1 MTTNYFYK
9 NTKSKFLEISGQDSV
24 PFIQNLI
31 TNDIN
36 KCKENH
42 FVYSCLLTPQGKF
55 FADFFIFKNKEKY
68 FFEVNDIFYENF
80 LNKLNMYKLRSN
92 INIEEIK
99 LFYSFIIFGEL
110 EINNHYEILNFDP
123 RNNNIGKKLIQY
135 DPLIKFN
142 EKIIEIDEKKYHE
155 ILIKN
160 KVPYSPFD
168 LQENKSLLLENNF
181 DNINAISWNK
191 GCFVGQEITARMKY
205 RALLKKQLY
214 ALELIS
220 GKINIGDKI
229 IEKGIVLGEV
239 ISKANQYIFCIL
251 KIELVREK
259 SEKKALLDIDSS
271 TTLKFL

>member
-123 RNNNIGKKLIQY
+123 RNINIGKRLIQY

-142 EKIIEIDEKKYHE
+142 EKIIEIDEEKYHE

-229 IEKGIVLGEV
+229 IEKEVVLGEV

>member
-55 FADFFIFKNKEKY
+55 FADFFIFKNKKKY

-142 EKIIEIDEKKYHE
+142 EEIIEIDEKKYHE

-220 GKINIGDKI
+220 GNINIGDKI
-229 IEKGIVLGEV
+229 VEKGVNLGKV
-239 ISKANQYIFCIL
+239 ISKANQYIFCML
-251 KIELVREK
+251 KIELVKEK
-259 SEKKALLDIDSS
+259 SKKKSLLEINSFA
-271 TTLKFL
+271 TLKFL

>member
-229 IEKGIVLGEV
+229 IEKGVVLGEV

-259 SEKKALLDIDSS
+259 SEKKALLDIHSS

>member
-36 KCKENH
+36 KCKENN

-99 LFYSFIIFGEL
+99 LFYSFIIFGEF

-229 IEKGIVLGEV
+229 IEKGVVLGEV

>member
-142 EKIIEIDEKKYHE
+142 EEIIEIDEKKYHE

-229 IEKGIVLGEV
+229 IEKGVVLGEV
-239 ISKANQYIFCIL
+239 ITKANQYIFCIL

>member
-9 NTKSKFLEISGQDSV
+9 NSKSKFIEISGQDSV

-36 KCKENH
+36 KCKPDH
-42 FVYSCLLTPQGKF
+42 FLYSCLLTPQGKF
-55 FADFFIFKNKEKY
+55 FADFFIFKNNEKY
-68 FFEVNDIFYENF
+68 VFEVHDIFYEDF
-80 LNKLNMYKLRSN
+80 LKKLNMYKLRSN
-92 INIEEIK
+92 IDIEENK
-99 LFYSFIIFGEL
+99 LFFSFIIFGEL
-110 EINNHYEILNFDP
+110 GINNHYEILNLDP
-123 RNNNIGKKLIQY
+123 RNSNIGKRLIQY
-135 DPLIKFN
+135 DTLIEFN
-142 EKIIEIDEKKYHE
+142 EEIIEIDEKKYHE
-155 ILIKN
+155 ILIQN
-160 KVPYSPFD
+160 KVTYSVFD

-220 GKINIGDKI
+220 GNINIGDNI
-229 IEKGIVLGEV
+229 VEKEVSLGQV
-239 ISKANQYIFCIL
+239 ISKANQYIFCML

-259 SEKKALLDIDSS
+259 SKKKSLLEINSFV
-271 TTLKFL
+271 TLKFL

>member
-110 EINNHYEILNFDP
+110 KINNHYEILNFDP

-229 IEKGIVLGEV
+229 IEKGTVLGEV

>member
-9 NTKSKFLEISGQDSV
+9 NSKSKFLEISGQDSV

-36 KCKENH
+36 KCKENN

-155 ILIKN
+155 ILIQN

-229 IEKGIVLGEV
+229 IEKGVVLGEV

>member
-9 NTKSKFLEISGQDSV
+9 NSKSKFLEISGQDSV

-168 LQENKSLLLENNF
+168 LRENKSLLLENNF

-229 IEKGIVLGEV
+229 IEKGVVLGEV

>member
-229 IEKGIVLGEV
+229 IEKGVVLGEV

-251 KIELVREK
+251 KIEQVREK

>member
-92 INIEEIK
+92 INIEEIET
-99 LFYSFIIFGEL
+99 LYSFIIFGKL
-110 EINNHYEILNFDP
+110 KTNKHYKILNLDP
-123 RNNNIGKKLIQY
+123 RNSNIGKKLIQY
-135 DPLIKFN
+135 NPLIEFN
-142 EKIIEIDEKKYHE
+142 EEIIEIDEEKYHE

-229 IEKGIVLGEV
+229 IEKGVVLGEV

>member
-9 NTKSKFLEISGQDSV
+9 NSKSKFLEISGQDSV

-229 IEKGIVLGEV
+229 IEKGVVLGEV

-251 KIELVREK
+251 KIELVKEK
-259 SEKKALLDIDSS
+259 SEKKALLKIDSS

>member
-1 MTTNYFYK
+1 MNKKKVYILEDRGILFVQGK
-9 NTKSKFLEISGQDSV
+9 DTKEFL
-24 PFIQNLI
+24 QNLI

-99 LFYSFIIFGEL
+99 LFYSFIIFREL

-229 IEKGIVLGEV
+229 IEKGVVLGEV

>member
-9 NTKSKFLEISGQDSV
+9 NLKSKFLEISGQDSV

-36 KCKENH
+36 KCKTND
-42 FVYSCLLTPQGKF
+42 FLYSCLLTPQGKF
-55 FADFFIFKNKEKY
+55 FADFFIFKNKEK
-68 FFEVNDIFYENF
+68 FVFELHDIFYENF
-80 LNKLNMYKLRSN
+80 LKKLNMYKLRSN
-92 INIEEIK
+92 INIEEIET
-99 LFYSFIIFGEL
+99 LYSFIIFGKL
-110 EINNHYEILNFDP
+110 KTNKHYKILNLDP
-123 RNNNIGKKLIQY
+123 RNSNIGKKLIQY
-135 DPLIKFN
+135 DPSIKFN
-142 EKIIEIDEKKYHE
+142 EEIIEIDEKKYHE
-155 ILIKN
+155 ILIQN

-220 GKINIGDKI
+220 GNINIGDKI
-229 IEKGIVLGEV
+229 IKKEVNLGEV
-239 ISKANQYIFCIL
+239 ISKANQYIFCML
-251 KIELVREK
+251 KIELVKEK
-259 SEKKALLDIDSS
+259 SKKKSLLETNSFV
-271 TTLKFL
+271 TLKFL

>member
-229 IEKGIVLGEV
+229 IENEVNLGEV

>member
-42 FVYSCLLTPQGKF
+42 FIYSCLLTPQGKF

-229 IEKGIVLGEV
+229 IEKGVVLGEV

>member
-9 NTKSKFLEISGQDSV
+9 NSKSKFLEISGQDSV

-36 KCKENH
+36 KCKANH
-42 FVYSCLLTPQGKF
+42 FLYSCLLTPQGKF
-55 FADFFIFKNKEKY
+55 FADFFIFKNKEK
-68 FFEVNDIFYENF
+68 FVFEVHDIFYENF
-80 LNKLNMYKLRSN
+80 LKKLNMYKLRSK
-92 INIEEIK
+92 INIEENK

-110 EINNHYEILNFDP
+110 KINNNYEILNLDP
-123 RNNNIGKKLIQY
+123 RNSNIGKKLIQY

-142 EKIIEIDEKKYHE
+142 EEIIEIDEKKYHE
-155 ILIKN
+155 ILIQN

-191 GCFVGQEITARMKY
+191 GCFIGQEITARMKY

-214 ALELIS
+214 ALELIA
-220 GKINIGDKI
+220 GNIN
-229 IEKGIVLGEV
+229 
-239 ISKANQYIFCIL
+239 
-251 KIELVREK
+251 
-259 SEKKALLDIDSS
+259 
-271 TTLKFL
+271 T

>member
-229 IEKGIVLGEV
+229 IEKGVVLGEV

-251 KIELVREK
+251 KIETVREK

>member
-9 NTKSKFLEISGQDSV
+9 NSKSKFLEISGQDSV

-42 FVYSCLLTPQGKF
+42 FLYSCLLTPQGKF

-229 IEKGIVLGEV
+229 IEKGVVLGEV

>member
-92 INIEEIK
+92 IKIEENK
-99 LFYSFIIFGEL
+99 LFYSFIIFGEF

-229 IEKGIVLGEV
+229 IEKGVVLGEV

>member
-229 IEKGIVLGEV
+229 IEKGTVLGEV

-259 SEKKALLDIDSS
+259 SEKKTLLDIDSS

>member
-92 INIEEIK
+92 VNIEEIK

-229 IEKGIVLGEV
+229 IEKGVVLGEV

>member
-92 INIEEIK
+92 INIEENK

-110 EINNHYEILNFDP
+110 KINNHYEILNLDP
-123 RNNNIGKKLIQY
+123 RNSNIGKKLIQY

-142 EKIIEIDEKKYHE
+142 EEIIEIDEKKYHE
-155 ILIKN
+155 ILIQN

-220 GKINIGDKI
+220 GSINIGDKI
-229 IEKGIVLGEV
+229 KEKEVNLGEV

-251 KIELVREK
+251 KIELVKEK
-259 SEKKALLDIDSS
+259 SEKKALLEINSFA
-271 TTLKFL
+271 TLKFL

>member
-220 GKINIGDKI
+220 GNINIGDKI
-229 IEKGIVLGEV
+229 IEKEVNLGEV
-239 ISKANQYIFCIL
+239 ISKANQYIFCML
-251 KIELVREK
+251 KIELVKEK
-259 SEKKALLDIDSS
+259 SKKKALLEINSFA
-271 TTLKFL
+271 TLKFL

>member
-229 IEKGIVLGEV
+229 IEKGVVLGEV

-259 SEKKALLDIDSS
+259 SEKKALLDIESS

>member
-9 NTKSKFLEISGQDSV
+9 NSKSKFLEISGQDSV

-36 KCKENH
+36 KCKPDH
-42 FVYSCLLTPQGKF
+42 FLYSCLLTPQGKF
-55 FADFFIFKNKEKY
+55 FADFFIFKNKEN
-68 FFEVNDIFYENF
+68 FVFEVHNVFYEDF
-80 LNKLNMYKLRSN
+80 LKKLNMYKLRSN
-92 INIEEIK
+92 INIEENN

-110 EINNHYEILNFDP
+110 KINNHYEILNLDP
-123 RNNNIGKKLIQY
+123 RNSNIGKRLIQY
-135 DPLIKFN
+135 DTLIEFN
-142 EKIIEIDEKKYHE
+142 EEIIEIDEKKYHE
-155 ILIKN
+155 ILIQN

-214 ALELIS
+214 TLELIS
-220 GKINIGDKI
+220 GNIYIGDKI
-229 IEKGIVLGEV
+229 IEKEVNLGEV
-239 ISKANQYIFCIL
+239 ISKANQYIFCML
-251 KIELVREK
+251 KIELVKEK
-259 SEKKALLDIDSS
+259 SEKKELLEIDSS

>member
-9 NTKSKFLEISGQDSV
+9 NLKSKFFEISGQDSI

-36 KCKENH
+36 KSKLNH
-42 FVYSCLLTPQGKF
+42 FLYSCLLTPQGKF
-55 FADFFIFKNKEKY
+55 FADFFIFKNKEK
-68 FFEVNDIFYENF
+68 FVFEVHDIFYENF
-80 LNKLNMYKLRSN
+80 LKKLNMYKLRSN
-92 INIEEIK
+92 IKIEENK

-110 EINNHYEILNFDP
+110 KINNHYEILNLDP
-123 RNNNIGKKLIQY
+123 RNSNIGKKLIQY

-142 EKIIEIDEKKYHE
+142 EEIIEIDEKKYHE
-155 ILIKN
+155 ILIQN

-220 GKINIGDKI
+220 GNINIEDKI
-229 IEKGIVLGEV
+229 IENEVNLGEV
-239 ISKANQYIFCIL
+239 ISKANQYIFCML
-251 KIELVREK
+251 KIELVKEK
-259 SEKKALLDIDSS
+259 SKKKSLLEINSFA
-271 TTLKFL
+271 TLKFL

>member
-181 DNINAISWNK
+181 DNINAISWDK
-191 GCFVGQEITARMKY
+191 GCF
-205 RALLKKQLY
+205 
-214 ALELIS
+214 
-220 GKINIGDKI
+220 
-229 IEKGIVLGEV
+229 
-239 ISKANQYIFCIL
+239 
-251 KIELVREK
+251 
-259 SEKKALLDIDSS
+259 ID
-271 TTLKFL
+271 

>member
-9 NTKSKFLEISGQDSV
+9 NSKSKFLEISGQDSV

-36 KCKENH
+36 KSKAND
-42 FVYSCLLTPQGKF
+42 FLYSCLLTPQGKF
-55 FADFFIFKNKEKY
+55 FADFFIFKNKEK
-68 FFEVNDIFYENF
+68 FVFEVNDIFFENF
-80 LNKLNMYKLRSN
+80 LKKLNMYKLRSN
-92 INIEEIK
+92 INIEENK

-110 EINNHYEILNFDP
+110 KINNNYEILNLDP
-123 RNNNIGKKLIQY
+123 RNSNIGKKLIQY

-142 EKIIEIDEKKYHE
+142 EEIIEIDEKKYHE
-155 ILIKN
+155 ILIQN

-181 DNINAISWNK
+181 DNINAISWDK

-214 ALELIS
+214 SLELIS
-220 GKINIGDKI
+220 GNINIGDKI
-229 IEKGIVLGEV
+229 IENEVNLGEV

-251 KIELVREK
+251 KIELVKEK
-259 SEKKALLDIDSS
+259 SEKKALLEIDSS

>member
-155 ILIKN
+155 ILIQN

-229 IEKGIVLGEV
+229 IEKGVVLGEV